1 MSETELKETENEK
14 TETVES
20 EACIKVEVWNIV
32 CGLKE
37 VTYFVCVCG
46 VYVTCLK
53 NKTAGEYK
61 LCCFVTFLLF

>member
-32 CGLKE
+32 CG
-37 VTYFVCVCG
+37 
-46 VYVTCLK
+46 
-53 NKTAGEYK
+53 
-61 LCCFVTFLLF
+61 